1 MSPLLPLL
9 PYTELCCLSNYS
21 FLRGASHPEELV
33 ARAAALGYEGLA
45 LVDECSLA
53 GIVKAHVEAQR
64 QQIALL
70 VGASFVLRRADGTV
84 FLEFVALAES
94 LEGYGNL
101 CELITLARQRGSKGS
116 YLLYDTDLAAD
127 VEAVAAADAA
137 GRPAVGRQ
145 AAPWLGLPGCV
156 VVLLPEYAALPSEA
170 RPVSRLQAQ
179 ADWLARVF
187 PGRAW
192 VGLALHQRGRDRLHA
207 QSVVAA
213 AGAAGLPVV
222 AVGQAEMHD
231 RSRKPLHDT
240 LLAIRLGKTVADC
253 GLARLSNA
261 ERHLRSR
268 ARLAALYEPQWLL
281 ETGRLAARC
290 RFRMHEVRYAYP
302 EEICPPGHT
311 PETYLRQ
318 EAWAG
323 AQRRFPGGIPD
334 TVRALVEKELGLIA
348 ELGYEAYFLTV
359 YDIVRYA
366 RSQGILCQGRG
377 SAANSAVCFCLG
389 ITEVDPVHGNLLF
402 ARFIS
407 KERGEPPDIDV
418 DFEHQRREEV
428 IQYIYTRY
436 GRDRAALAAVVIT
449 YRMRSALR
457 DTGMALGIDAGL
469 IDQVCAA
476 YRHWDGRDRLA
487 ERMQA
492 AGLQADA
499 PVARQWQVLV
509 ETLLG
514 FPRHLSQHPGGFV
527 IARDRLVRLVPVE
540 NAAMAGRSVVQWDKD
555 DLDALGLLKVDV
567 LALGM
572 LSVLRR
578 ALAWTA
584 WRRGRGWGLQDIPA
598 DDGPTYD
605 MICAAETVGVFQ
617 IESRAQMSMLPRLRP
632 REYYDLVIQVAI
644 VRPGPIQGGMVH
656 PYLRR
661 RQGLEDSRSPGPEIE
676 QALLRTKGVPI
687 FQEQVMQI
695 AMLAA
700 GFTDGEADNL
710 RRSMAAWRRRGGLG
724 GFHEKILSGMT
735 ARGYTAEFAEQI
747 FRQIQ
752 GFGEYGFPE
761 SHAASFAQLAYAS
774 AWLKRHEPEA
784 FLAALLDSQPM
795 GFYSPSILVQDAR
808 RQGVQV
814 LPVSVCES
822 VWETL
827 LIPAGRRPAVRLGLS
842 QVKGLAQ
849 AAVRRLLAAR
859 AQQAFEDIQDIA
871 QRALL
876 APDELRVLAACGAL
890 AGLRSSRRA
899 ALWEAGAARAE
910 TGLLRGAPRQAAQ
923 LPLFEPMSAGAE
935 VLADYQHMGLSLGPH
950 PVRLLRAGLQ
960 RQRLMTAAQLRGL
973 AHGRMARACGIV
985 VGRQR
990 PGTAKGVMFVTL
1002 EDETGSVNVIVR
1014 PAWLER
1020 QRAVLLGAQL
1030 LAVHGVWQIHE
1041 GVGHLV
1047 LGRAEDL
1054 SPLLGGLATQSR
1066 DFQ

>member
-1 MSPLLPLL
+1 MREPGDTPLAAAAGQVQEAGLPA
-9 PYTELCCLSNYS
+9 YTELCCLSNYS
-21 FLRGASHPEELV
+21 FLRGASYPEELV
-33 ARAAALGYEGLA
+33 AQAAALGYAGLA
-45 LVDECSLA
+45 LVDECSMA

-64 QQIALL
+64 QQLPLL
-70 VGASFVLRRADGTV
+70 VGASFVLSRADGTHW
-84 FLEFVALAES
+84 LEFVALAES

-101 CELITLARQRGSKGS
+101 CELITLARQRGKKGS
-116 YLLYDTDLAAD
+116 YRLYDTDLAS
-127 VEAVAAADAA
+127 DAA
-137 GRPAVGRQ
+137 MPA
-145 AAPWLGLPGCV
+145 LPGCV
-156 VVLLPEYAALPSEA
+156 TLLLPAYAAPLSL
-170 RPVSRLQAQ
+170 LQEQ
-179 ADWLARVF
+179 ADWLAQVF
-187 PGRAW
+187 PERAW
-192 VGLALHQRGRDRLHA
+192 VGLALHQRGRDAQHA
-207 QSVVAA
+207 QTVTQAA
-213 AGAAGLPVV
+213 AAAGLPVV
-222 AVGQAEMHD
+222 AVGQVEMHV
-231 RSRKPLHDT
+231 RARKPLHDT
-240 LLAIRLGKTVADC
+240 LLAIRSGQTVAAC
-253 GLARLSNA
+253 GLARQSNA

-268 ARLAALYEPQWLL
+268 RQLAALYAPQWLE

-302 EEICPPGHT
+302 EEICPAGHT
-311 PETYLRQ
+311 PATYLRQ
-318 EAWAG
+318 ETLAG
-323 AQRRFPGGIPD
+323 AQRRFPAGVPD
-334 TVRALVEKELGLIA
+334 TVLALVEKELRLIT
-348 ELGYEAYFLTV
+348 ELAYEAYFLTV

-366 RSQGILCQGRG
+366 RAQGILCQGRG
-377 SAANSAVCFCLG
+377 SAANSAVCYCLG

-428 IQYIYTRY
+428 IQYIYARY
-436 GRDRAALAAVVIT
+436 GRERAALAAVVIT
-449 YRMRSALR
+449 YRMPSALR
-457 DTGMALGIDAGL
+457 DTGRALGMDAAL
-469 IDQVCAA
+469 VDQVCAA
-476 YRHWDGRDRLA
+476 YRHWDGRERLA
-487 ERMQA
+487 ERMQD

-499 PVARQWQVLV
+499 PVARQWRALV
-509 ETLLG
+509 EVLLG

-584 WRRGRGWGLQDIPA
+584 WRRGQAWRLQDIPA
-598 DDGPTYD
+598 DDAPTYD
-605 MICAAETVGVFQ
+605 MICAADTVGVFQ
-617 IESRAQMSMLPRLRP
+617 IESRAQMSMLPRLKP

-735 ARGYTAEFAEQI
+735 ARGYTADFAEQI
-747 FRQIQ
+747 FRQMQ

-808 RQGVQV
+808 RHGVRV
-814 LPVSVCES
+814 WPVSVCDS
-822 VWETL
+822 AWETL
-827 LIPAGRRPAVRLGLS
+827 LVPAGPRPAVRLGLS
-842 QVKGLAQ
+842 QVQGLSQ
-849 AAVRRLLAAR
+849 EAAR
-859 AQQAFEDIQDIA
+859 KLVAARRQQPFVDIQDVA

-876 APDELRVLAACGAL
+876 GREELRVLAACGAL
-890 AGLRSSRRA
+890 SGLQSSRRA
-899 ALWEAGAARAE
+899 ALWEASGARAE
-910 TGLLRGAPRQAAQ
+910 TGLLRHAPAPAVQ

-935 VLADYQHMGLSLGPH
+935 VLADYRHLGLSLGPH
-950 PVRLLRAGLQ
+950 PLSLLRAELQ
-960 RQRLMTAAQLRGL
+960 ARRLMTAAQLQQL
-973 AHGRMARACGIV
+973 AHGRLARACGIV

-1002 EDETGSVNVIVR
+1002 EDETGNVNVIVR
-1014 PAWLER
+1014 PEWLER
-1020 QRAVLLGAQL
+1020 QRAALLNAQL
-1030 LAVHGVWQIHE
+1030 LAVHGVWQTHE
-1041 GVGHLV
+1041 GVSHLV

-1054 SPLLGGLATQSR
+1054 SPLLGGLATRSR